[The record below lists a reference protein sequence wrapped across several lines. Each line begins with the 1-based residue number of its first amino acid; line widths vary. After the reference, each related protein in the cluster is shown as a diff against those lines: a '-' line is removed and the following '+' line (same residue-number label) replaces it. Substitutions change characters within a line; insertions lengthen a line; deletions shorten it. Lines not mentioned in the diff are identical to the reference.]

1 MDRNID
7 EKKIQ
12 QQRRKNWGRIALL
25 ILVLLAG
32 LWGFRALLKPSA
44 RVTDFRFANIE
55 RGALESTITASG
67 RVIPS
72 FEQQIN
78 APIATDITKI
88 HLRTGTEVK
97 PGDLILE
104 LNRSFIELDVAARR
118 SRLDLRRNSIDLLQ
132 LELDR
137 DLQELE
143 YNDQIKGL
151 QVAAAKAQLA
161 DARRLEKIGGATAEE
176 AEEAATQL
184 EILQLEKAKLENELN
199 YRRKSLAGRRREVVL
214 EANIEEQELQEM
226 VNKMALTEVR
236 APGPGV
242 ITWVNENIGEQ
253 VPEGN
258 PLVRVADLRS
268 FQIEGSCS
276 DRYADRIAVGQPV
289 RVRLNGEQINGQI
302 INILPAVA
310 NNTVEFVV
318 SLETPDHP
326 QLRPN
331 MRLEIYIVTDYKGDV
346 LKVRQGPVFKGG
358 LRQPVFVMRGD
369 EAVKVE
375 VRTGISSGEYIELL
389 TDELK
394 TGDRIIISDTHDFEH
409 LNSMKLE

>member
-7 EKKIQ
+7 EQKIKNN
-12 QQRRKNWGRIALL
+12 RRKNWGRIALVM
-25 ILVLLAG
+25 LVLFAG
-32 LWGFRALLKPSA
+32 LWAFRSFLKPTA
-44 RVTDFRFANIE
+44 KANDFRLANVE
-55 RGALESTITASG
+55 QGALESTITASG

-88 HLRTGTEVK
+88 HLRTGTKVE

-151 QVAAAKAQLA
+151 EVAAATAQLS
-161 DARRLEKIGGATAEE
+161 DAQRLEKIGGATAEE
-176 AEEAATQL
+176 VEQAATQL
-184 EILQLEKAKLENELN
+184 DILKLEKAKLENELN
-199 YRRKSLAGRRREVVL
+199 YRQKSLAGRRREVVL

-276 DRYADRIAVGQPV
+276 DRYADRIAIGQPV
-289 RVRLNGEQINGQI
+289 RVRLNGEQVNGQI

-318 SLETPDHP
+318 SLEEPDHA

-331 MRLEIYIVTDYKGDV
+331 MRLEIYVVTDRKSDV
-346 LKVRQGPVFKGG
+346 LKIRQGPVFKGG
-358 LRQPVFVMRGD
+358 LRQPLFVMRGN
-369 EAVKVE
+369 EAVKTE
-375 VRTGISSGEYIELL
+375 VRTGISNGEYVELL

-394 TGDRIIISDTHDFEH
+394 VGDRVIISDTRDYEH
-409 LNSMKLE
+409 LKSLQLE

>member
-1 MDRNID
+1 MDRQID
-7 EKKIQ
+7 EQKIKKA
-12 QQRRKNWGRIALL
+12 RRRSWGRIVF
-25 ILVLLAG
+25 IVLLLAAG
-32 LWGFRALLKPSA
+32 LWAFRTYLQTSA
-44 RVTDFRFANIE
+44 KTSDFRLANVE
-55 RGALESTITASG
+55 RGALESTISATG

-88 HLRTGTEVK
+88 HLRTGTQVEA
-97 PGDLILE
+97 GDLIME
-104 LNRSFIELDVAARR
+104 LNKSFIELDVAARR

-143 YNDQIKGL
+143 YSDQIKAL
-151 QVAAAKAQLA
+151 EVDAATAELA

-176 AEEAATQL
+176 VEQAATRL
-184 EILQLEKAKLENELN
+184 DILKLEKAKLENELN
-199 YRRKSLAGRRREVVL
+199 YRSKSLAGRRREVVL
-214 EANIEEQELQEM
+214 EANIEEQELREM
-226 VNKMALTEVR
+226 VDRMALTEVR

-289 RVRLNGEQINGQI
+289 RIRLNDEQINGQI

-318 SLETPDHP
+318 SIDQPDHP
-326 QLRPN
+326 HLRPN
-331 MRLEIYIVTDYKGDV
+331 MRLEIYVVTDRKAEV

-358 LRQPVFVMRGD
+358 LRQPIFVLRGN
-369 EAVKVE
+369 EAIKTE
-375 VRTGISSGEYIELL
+375 VRTGISNGEDIELL
-389 TDELK
+389 TDELQV
-394 TGDRIIISDTHDFEH
+394 GDRIIISDTRDYEH
-409 LNSMKLE
+409 LNSIKLE